1 MGFTPE
7 QIKGRIKSVAK
18 QNNAD
23 ARTLMRIYM
32 MERFLERLAQSEY
45 RDNFIIKGGIL
56 VTAMI
61 GVAHRSTMDID
72 TSMKNLNLSAEDALR
87 VVNQVKDIDLDDGV
101 SFEVKDVSNIMDEME
116 YPGIRVTMNANV
128 GRLITPLKIDIST
141 GDVITPR
148 AIEFNY
154 DLLLEDRSIS
164 LWSYN
169 LETILAEKLQ
179 TVLARGILNTRMR
192 DFYDI
197 RILLDTYEDKVNK
210 AVLKDAFAATCKK
223 RGTDHLQEQAE
234 EIIKII
240 EANTKSKFV
249 TDAMMWFDKFS
260 CKRSDLIITV
270 GRDLVETVE
279 RRFNGKNVPKTVM
292 INNWIDENEIYPL
305 ESDNERVV
313 AFKRKY
319 GLDGKFVIMYS
330 GNIGLYYDLEN
341 LIKVVEKFGA
351 GTKTAD
357 GREVVFAFVGAGS
370 VLKTLEDYVA
380 EHNMENVVFIPYQD
394 KADLIYS
401 LNAGDVHWCV
411 NAKGIKGVSCPSK
424 YYGLASA
431 ARPVIGVLES
441 GSEIRCIIE
450 DTKGGLCCEPGEY
463 DKVEENIRWFI
474 NRLSKNYLDLLVA
487 VLMYHRGQASID

>member
-32 MERFLERLAQSEY
+32 MERFLERLTQSEY

-87 VVNQVKDIDLDDGV
+87 VVNHVKDIDLDDGV

-128 GRLITPLKIDIST
+128 GRLIMPLKIDIST

-154 DLLLEDRSIS
+154 DLLLEDRSIK

-197 RILLDTYEDKVNK
+197 RMLVDTYEDKVNK

-223 RGTDHLQEQAE
+223 RGTDNLQEQAE
-234 EIIKII
+234 EIVKII
-240 EANTKSKFV
+240 EADEQIQVLWRAYQKKYSYAADIDYASVIRGVRKLM
-249 TDAMMWFDKFS
+249 D
-260 CKRSDLIITV
+260 
-270 GRDLVETVE
+270 
-279 RRFNGKNVPKTVM
+279 
-292 INNWIDENEIYPL
+292 WI
-305 ESDNERVV
+305 R
-313 AFKRKY
+313 
-319 GLDGKFVIMYS
+319 
-330 GNIGLYYDLEN
+330 
-341 LIKVVEKFGA
+341 
-351 GTKTAD
+351 
-357 GREVVFAFVGAGS
+357 
-370 VLKTLEDYVA
+370 
-380 EHNMENVVFIPYQD
+380 
-394 KADLIYS
+394 
-401 LNAGDVHWCV
+401 
-411 NAKGIKGVSCPSK
+411 
-424 YYGLASA
+424 
-431 ARPVIGVLES
+431 
-441 GSEIRCIIE
+441 
-450 DTKGGLCCEPGEY
+450 
-463 DKVEENIRWFI
+463 
-474 NRLSKNYLDLLVA
+474 
-487 VLMYHRGQASID
+487 

>member
-7 QIKGRIKSVAK
+7 QIKGRIKSVAE

-101 SFEVKDVSNIMDEME
+101 SFDVKDVSNIMDEME

-197 RILLDTYEDKVNK
+197 RMLLDTYEDKVNK
-210 AVLKDAFAATCKK
+210 VVLKDAFAATCNK

-240 EANTKSKFV
+240 EADEQLQVLWRAYQKKYSYAAEIDYASV
-249 TDAMMWFDKFS
+249 
-260 CKRSDLIITV
+260 I
-270 GRDLVETVE
+270 
-279 RRFNGKNVPKTVM
+279 NGVRKLM
-292 INNWIDENEIYPL
+292 DWI
-305 ESDNERVV
+305 R
-313 AFKRKY
+313 
-319 GLDGKFVIMYS
+319 
-330 GNIGLYYDLEN
+330 
-341 LIKVVEKFGA
+341 
-351 GTKTAD
+351 
-357 GREVVFAFVGAGS
+357 
-370 VLKTLEDYVA
+370 
-380 EHNMENVVFIPYQD
+380 
-394 KADLIYS
+394 
-401 LNAGDVHWCV
+401 
-411 NAKGIKGVSCPSK
+411 
-424 YYGLASA
+424 
-431 ARPVIGVLES
+431 
-441 GSEIRCIIE
+441 
-450 DTKGGLCCEPGEY
+450 
-463 DKVEENIRWFI
+463 
-474 NRLSKNYLDLLVA
+474 
-487 VLMYHRGQASID
+487 

>member
-32 MERFLERLAQSEY
+32 MERFLERLTQSEY

-154 DLLLEDRSIS
+154 DLLLEDRSIK

-197 RILLDTYEDKVNK
+197 RMLVDTYEDKVNK

-223 RGTDHLQEQAE
+223 RGTDNLQEQAE
-234 EIIKII
+234 EIVKVI
-240 EANTKSKFV
+240 EADEQIQVLWRAYQKKYSYAA
-249 TDAMMWFDKFS
+249 D
-260 CKRSDLIITV
+260 
-270 GRDLVETVE
+270 
-279 RRFNGKNVPKTVM
+279 
-292 INNWIDENEIYPL
+292 IDYASVI
-305 ESDNERVV
+305 RGV
-313 AFKRKY
+313 RK
-319 GLDGKFVIMYS
+319 
-330 GNIGLYYDLEN
+330 
-341 LIKVVEKFGA
+341 
-351 GTKTAD
+351 
-357 GREVVFAFVGAGS
+357 
-370 VLKTLEDYVA
+370 
-380 EHNMENVVFIPYQD
+380 
-394 KADLIYS
+394 
-401 LNAGDVHWCV
+401 
-411 NAKGIKGVSCPSK
+411 
-424 YYGLASA
+424 
-431 ARPVIGVLES
+431 
-441 GSEIRCIIE
+441 
-450 DTKGGLCCEPGEY
+450 
-463 DKVEENIRWFI
+463 
-474 NRLSKNYLDLLVA
+474 
-487 VLMYHRGQASID
+487 LMDSISNH

>member
-197 RILLDTYEDKVNK
+197 RMLLDTYEDKVNK

-234 EIIKII
+234 EIIKIV
-240 EANTKSKFV
+240 EADEQLQVLWKAYQKKYSYAAEIDYASVISGVRKLM
-249 TDAMMWFDKFS
+249 D
-260 CKRSDLIITV
+260 
-270 GRDLVETVE
+270 
-279 RRFNGKNVPKTVM
+279 
-292 INNWIDENEIYPL
+292 WI
-305 ESDNERVV
+305 R
-313 AFKRKY
+313 
-319 GLDGKFVIMYS
+319 
-330 GNIGLYYDLEN
+330 
-341 LIKVVEKFGA
+341 
-351 GTKTAD
+351 
-357 GREVVFAFVGAGS
+357 
-370 VLKTLEDYVA
+370 
-380 EHNMENVVFIPYQD
+380 
-394 KADLIYS
+394 
-401 LNAGDVHWCV
+401 
-411 NAKGIKGVSCPSK
+411 
-424 YYGLASA
+424 
-431 ARPVIGVLES
+431 
-441 GSEIRCIIE
+441 
-450 DTKGGLCCEPGEY
+450 
-463 DKVEENIRWFI
+463 
-474 NRLSKNYLDLLVA
+474 
-487 VLMYHRGQASID
+487 

>member
-154 DLLLEDRSIS
+154 DLLPEDRSIS

-197 RILLDTYEDKVNK
+197 RMLLDTYEDKVNK

-240 EANTKSKFV
+240 EANEQLQVLWRAYEKKYSYAADIDYASVISGVRKLM
-249 TDAMMWFDKFS
+249 D
-260 CKRSDLIITV
+260 
-270 GRDLVETVE
+270 
-279 RRFNGKNVPKTVM
+279 
-292 INNWIDENEIYPL
+292 WI
-305 ESDNERVV
+305 R
-313 AFKRKY
+313 
-319 GLDGKFVIMYS
+319 
-330 GNIGLYYDLEN
+330 
-341 LIKVVEKFGA
+341 
-351 GTKTAD
+351 
-357 GREVVFAFVGAGS
+357 
-370 VLKTLEDYVA
+370 
-380 EHNMENVVFIPYQD
+380 
-394 KADLIYS
+394 
-401 LNAGDVHWCV
+401 
-411 NAKGIKGVSCPSK
+411 
-424 YYGLASA
+424 
-431 ARPVIGVLES
+431 
-441 GSEIRCIIE
+441 
-450 DTKGGLCCEPGEY
+450 
-463 DKVEENIRWFI
+463 
-474 NRLSKNYLDLLVA
+474 
-487 VLMYHRGQASID
+487 

>member
-101 SFEVKDVSNIMDEME
+101 SFDVKDVSNIMDEME

-197 RILLDTYEDKVNK
+197 RMLLDTYEDKVNK
-210 AVLKDAFAATCKK
+210 VVLKEAFAATCNK

-240 EANTKSKFV
+240 EADEQLQVLWRAYQKKYSYAAEIDYASV
-249 TDAMMWFDKFS
+249 
-260 CKRSDLIITV
+260 I
-270 GRDLVETVE
+270 
-279 RRFNGKNVPKTVM
+279 NGVRKLM
-292 INNWIDENEIYPL
+292 DWI
-305 ESDNERVV
+305 R
-313 AFKRKY
+313 
-319 GLDGKFVIMYS
+319 
-330 GNIGLYYDLEN
+330 
-341 LIKVVEKFGA
+341 
-351 GTKTAD
+351 
-357 GREVVFAFVGAGS
+357 
-370 VLKTLEDYVA
+370 
-380 EHNMENVVFIPYQD
+380 
-394 KADLIYS
+394 
-401 LNAGDVHWCV
+401 
-411 NAKGIKGVSCPSK
+411 
-424 YYGLASA
+424 
-431 ARPVIGVLES
+431 
-441 GSEIRCIIE
+441 
-450 DTKGGLCCEPGEY
+450 
-463 DKVEENIRWFI
+463 
-474 NRLSKNYLDLLVA
+474 
-487 VLMYHRGQASID
+487 

>member
-1 MGFTPE
+1 MGYTPE
-7 QIKGRIKSVAK
+7 QIKGRIKNVAK

-197 RILLDTYEDKVNK
+197 RMLLDTYEDKVNK

-240 EANTKSKFV
+240 EADEQLRVLWRAYQKKYSYAAEIDYTSVISGVRKLM
-249 TDAMMWFDKFS
+249 D
-260 CKRSDLIITV
+260 
-270 GRDLVETVE
+270 
-279 RRFNGKNVPKTVM
+279 
-292 INNWIDENEIYPL
+292 WI
-305 ESDNERVV
+305 R
-313 AFKRKY
+313 
-319 GLDGKFVIMYS
+319 
-330 GNIGLYYDLEN
+330 
-341 LIKVVEKFGA
+341 
-351 GTKTAD
+351 
-357 GREVVFAFVGAGS
+357 
-370 VLKTLEDYVA
+370 
-380 EHNMENVVFIPYQD
+380 
-394 KADLIYS
+394 
-401 LNAGDVHWCV
+401 
-411 NAKGIKGVSCPSK
+411 
-424 YYGLASA
+424 
-431 ARPVIGVLES
+431 
-441 GSEIRCIIE
+441 
-450 DTKGGLCCEPGEY
+450 
-463 DKVEENIRWFI
+463 
-474 NRLSKNYLDLLVA
+474 
-487 VLMYHRGQASID
+487 

>member
-197 RILLDTYEDKVNK
+197 RMLLDTYEDKVNK

-223 RGTDHLQEQAE
+223 RGTDYLQEQAE

-240 EANTKSKFV
+240 EANEQLQVLWRAYQKKYSYAADIDYASVISGVRKLM
-249 TDAMMWFDKFS
+249 D
-260 CKRSDLIITV
+260 
-270 GRDLVETVE
+270 
-279 RRFNGKNVPKTVM
+279 
-292 INNWIDENEIYPL
+292 WI
-305 ESDNERVV
+305 R
-313 AFKRKY
+313 
-319 GLDGKFVIMYS
+319 
-330 GNIGLYYDLEN
+330 
-341 LIKVVEKFGA
+341 
-351 GTKTAD
+351 
-357 GREVVFAFVGAGS
+357 
-370 VLKTLEDYVA
+370 
-380 EHNMENVVFIPYQD
+380 
-394 KADLIYS
+394 
-401 LNAGDVHWCV
+401 
-411 NAKGIKGVSCPSK
+411 
-424 YYGLASA
+424 
-431 ARPVIGVLES
+431 
-441 GSEIRCIIE
+441 
-450 DTKGGLCCEPGEY
+450 
-463 DKVEENIRWFI
+463 
-474 NRLSKNYLDLLVA
+474 
-487 VLMYHRGQASID
+487 

>member
-87 VVNQVKDIDLDDGV
+87 VVNQVKYIDLDDGV

-197 RILLDTYEDKVNK
+197 RMLLDTYEDKVNK

-234 EIIKII
+234 EIIKIL
-240 EANTKSKFV
+240 EADEQLQVLWRAYQKKYSYAAGNDYASVISGARKLM
-249 TDAMMWFDKFS
+249 D
-260 CKRSDLIITV
+260 
-270 GRDLVETVE
+270 
-279 RRFNGKNVPKTVM
+279 
-292 INNWIDENEIYPL
+292 WI
-305 ESDNERVV
+305 R
-313 AFKRKY
+313 
-319 GLDGKFVIMYS
+319 
-330 GNIGLYYDLEN
+330 
-341 LIKVVEKFGA
+341 
-351 GTKTAD
+351 
-357 GREVVFAFVGAGS
+357 
-370 VLKTLEDYVA
+370 
-380 EHNMENVVFIPYQD
+380 
-394 KADLIYS
+394 
-401 LNAGDVHWCV
+401 
-411 NAKGIKGVSCPSK
+411 
-424 YYGLASA
+424 
-431 ARPVIGVLES
+431 
-441 GSEIRCIIE
+441 
-450 DTKGGLCCEPGEY
+450 
-463 DKVEENIRWFI
+463 
-474 NRLSKNYLDLLVA
+474 
-487 VLMYHRGQASID
+487 

>member
-7 QIKGRIKSVAK
+7 QIKGRIKSIAK

-197 RILLDTYEDKVNK
+197 RMLLDTYKDKVNK

-240 EANTKSKFV
+240 EANEQLQVLWRAYEKKYSYAADIDYASVISGVRKLM
-249 TDAMMWFDKFS
+249 D
-260 CKRSDLIITV
+260 
-270 GRDLVETVE
+270 
-279 RRFNGKNVPKTVM
+279 
-292 INNWIDENEIYPL
+292 WI
-305 ESDNERVV
+305 R
-313 AFKRKY
+313 
-319 GLDGKFVIMYS
+319 
-330 GNIGLYYDLEN
+330 
-341 LIKVVEKFGA
+341 
-351 GTKTAD
+351 
-357 GREVVFAFVGAGS
+357 
-370 VLKTLEDYVA
+370 
-380 EHNMENVVFIPYQD
+380 
-394 KADLIYS
+394 
-401 LNAGDVHWCV
+401 
-411 NAKGIKGVSCPSK
+411 
-424 YYGLASA
+424 
-431 ARPVIGVLES
+431 
-441 GSEIRCIIE
+441 
-450 DTKGGLCCEPGEY
+450 
-463 DKVEENIRWFI
+463 
-474 NRLSKNYLDLLVA
+474 
-487 VLMYHRGQASID
+487 

>member
-128 GRLITPLKIDIST
+128 GKLITPLKIDIST

-197 RILLDTYEDKVNK
+197 RMLLDTYEDKVNK

-223 RGTDHLQEQAE
+223 RETDHLQEQAE

-240 EANTKSKFV
+240 EADEQLQVLWRAYQKKYSYAAEIDYASV
-249 TDAMMWFDKFS
+249 
-260 CKRSDLIITV
+260 I
-270 GRDLVETVE
+270 
-279 RRFNGKNVPKTVM
+279 NGVRKLM
-292 INNWIDENEIYPL
+292 DWI
-305 ESDNERVV
+305 R
-313 AFKRKY
+313 
-319 GLDGKFVIMYS
+319 
-330 GNIGLYYDLEN
+330 
-341 LIKVVEKFGA
+341 
-351 GTKTAD
+351 
-357 GREVVFAFVGAGS
+357 
-370 VLKTLEDYVA
+370 
-380 EHNMENVVFIPYQD
+380 
-394 KADLIYS
+394 
-401 LNAGDVHWCV
+401 
-411 NAKGIKGVSCPSK
+411 
-424 YYGLASA
+424 
-431 ARPVIGVLES
+431 
-441 GSEIRCIIE
+441 
-450 DTKGGLCCEPGEY
+450 
-463 DKVEENIRWFI
+463 
-474 NRLSKNYLDLLVA
+474 
-487 VLMYHRGQASID
+487 

>member
-87 VVNQVKDIDLDDGV
+87 VVNRVKDIDLDDGV
-101 SFEVKDVSNIMDEME
+101 SFDVKDVSNIMDEME

-154 DLLLEDRSIS
+154 DLLLEERSIS

-197 RILLDTYEDKVNK
+197 RMLLDTYEDKVNK

-240 EANTKSKFV
+240 EADEQLQVLWRAYQKKYSYAAEIDYASVISGVRKLM
-249 TDAMMWFDKFS
+249 D
-260 CKRSDLIITV
+260 
-270 GRDLVETVE
+270 
-279 RRFNGKNVPKTVM
+279 
-292 INNWIDENEIYPL
+292 WI
-305 ESDNERVV
+305 R
-313 AFKRKY
+313 
-319 GLDGKFVIMYS
+319 
-330 GNIGLYYDLEN
+330 
-341 LIKVVEKFGA
+341 
-351 GTKTAD
+351 
-357 GREVVFAFVGAGS
+357 
-370 VLKTLEDYVA
+370 
-380 EHNMENVVFIPYQD
+380 
-394 KADLIYS
+394 
-401 LNAGDVHWCV
+401 
-411 NAKGIKGVSCPSK
+411 
-424 YYGLASA
+424 
-431 ARPVIGVLES
+431 
-441 GSEIRCIIE
+441 
-450 DTKGGLCCEPGEY
+450 
-463 DKVEENIRWFI
+463 
-474 NRLSKNYLDLLVA
+474 
-487 VLMYHRGQASID
+487 

>member
-197 RILLDTYEDKVNK
+197 RMLLNTYEDKVNK

-240 EANTKSKFV
+240 EADEQLQVLWRAYQKKYSYAAEIDYASVISGVRKLM
-249 TDAMMWFDKFS
+249 D
-260 CKRSDLIITV
+260 
-270 GRDLVETVE
+270 
-279 RRFNGKNVPKTVM
+279 
-292 INNWIDENEIYPL
+292 WI
-305 ESDNERVV
+305 R
-313 AFKRKY
+313 
-319 GLDGKFVIMYS
+319 
-330 GNIGLYYDLEN
+330 
-341 LIKVVEKFGA
+341 
-351 GTKTAD
+351 
-357 GREVVFAFVGAGS
+357 
-370 VLKTLEDYVA
+370 
-380 EHNMENVVFIPYQD
+380 
-394 KADLIYS
+394 
-401 LNAGDVHWCV
+401 
-411 NAKGIKGVSCPSK
+411 
-424 YYGLASA
+424 
-431 ARPVIGVLES
+431 
-441 GSEIRCIIE
+441 
-450 DTKGGLCCEPGEY
+450 
-463 DKVEENIRWFI
+463 
-474 NRLSKNYLDLLVA
+474 
-487 VLMYHRGQASID
+487 

>member
-32 MERFLERLAQSEY
+32 MERFLERLTQSEY

-87 VVNQVKDIDLDDGV
+87 VVNHVKDIDLDDGV

-197 RILLDTYEDKVNK
+197 RMLLDTYEDKVNK

-223 RGTDHLQEQAE
+223 RGTNHLQEQAE

-240 EANTKSKFV
+240 EADEQLQVLWRAYQKKYSYAAEIDYASVISGVRKLM
-249 TDAMMWFDKFS
+249 D
-260 CKRSDLIITV
+260 
-270 GRDLVETVE
+270 
-279 RRFNGKNVPKTVM
+279 
-292 INNWIDENEIYPL
+292 WI
-305 ESDNERVV
+305 R
-313 AFKRKY
+313 
-319 GLDGKFVIMYS
+319 
-330 GNIGLYYDLEN
+330 
-341 LIKVVEKFGA
+341 
-351 GTKTAD
+351 
-357 GREVVFAFVGAGS
+357 
-370 VLKTLEDYVA
+370 
-380 EHNMENVVFIPYQD
+380 
-394 KADLIYS
+394 
-401 LNAGDVHWCV
+401 
-411 NAKGIKGVSCPSK
+411 
-424 YYGLASA
+424 
-431 ARPVIGVLES
+431 
-441 GSEIRCIIE
+441 
-450 DTKGGLCCEPGEY
+450 
-463 DKVEENIRWFI
+463 
-474 NRLSKNYLDLLVA
+474 
-487 VLMYHRGQASID
+487 

>member
-32 MERFLERLAQSEY
+32 MERFLERLTQSEY

-87 VVNQVKDIDLDDGV
+87 VVNHVKDIDLDDGV

-154 DLLLEDRSIS
+154 DLLLEDRSIK

-197 RILLDTYEDKVNK
+197 RMLLDTYEDKVNK

-223 RGTDHLQEQAE
+223 RGTDNLQEQAE
-234 EIIKII
+234 EIVKII
-240 EANTKSKFV
+240 EADEQIQVLWRAYQKKYSYAAEIDYASVISGVRKLM
-249 TDAMMWFDKFS
+249 D
-260 CKRSDLIITV
+260 
-270 GRDLVETVE
+270 
-279 RRFNGKNVPKTVM
+279 
-292 INNWIDENEIYPL
+292 WI
-305 ESDNERVV
+305 R
-313 AFKRKY
+313 
-319 GLDGKFVIMYS
+319 
-330 GNIGLYYDLEN
+330 
-341 LIKVVEKFGA
+341 
-351 GTKTAD
+351 
-357 GREVVFAFVGAGS
+357 
-370 VLKTLEDYVA
+370 
-380 EHNMENVVFIPYQD
+380 
-394 KADLIYS
+394 
-401 LNAGDVHWCV
+401 
-411 NAKGIKGVSCPSK
+411 
-424 YYGLASA
+424 
-431 ARPVIGVLES
+431 
-441 GSEIRCIIE
+441 
-450 DTKGGLCCEPGEY
+450 
-463 DKVEENIRWFI
+463 
-474 NRLSKNYLDLLVA
+474 
-487 VLMYHRGQASID
+487 

>member
-101 SFEVKDVSNIMDEME
+101 SFDVKDVSNIMDEME

-197 RILLDTYEDKVNK
+197 RMLLDTYEDKVNK
-210 AVLKDAFAATCKK
+210 VVLKDAFAATCNK

-240 EANTKSKFV
+240 EADEQLQALWRAYQKKYSYAAEIDYASV
-249 TDAMMWFDKFS
+249 
-260 CKRSDLIITV
+260 I
-270 GRDLVETVE
+270 
-279 RRFNGKNVPKTVM
+279 NGVRKLM
-292 INNWIDENEIYPL
+292 NWI
-305 ESDNERVV
+305 R
-313 AFKRKY
+313 
-319 GLDGKFVIMYS
+319 
-330 GNIGLYYDLEN
+330 
-341 LIKVVEKFGA
+341 
-351 GTKTAD
+351 
-357 GREVVFAFVGAGS
+357 
-370 VLKTLEDYVA
+370 
-380 EHNMENVVFIPYQD
+380 
-394 KADLIYS
+394 
-401 LNAGDVHWCV
+401 
-411 NAKGIKGVSCPSK
+411 
-424 YYGLASA
+424 
-431 ARPVIGVLES
+431 
-441 GSEIRCIIE
+441 
-450 DTKGGLCCEPGEY
+450 
-463 DKVEENIRWFI
+463 
-474 NRLSKNYLDLLVA
+474 
-487 VLMYHRGQASID
+487 

>member
-1 MGFTPE
+1 MEFTPE

-116 YPGIRVTMNANV
+116 YPGIRITMNANV
-128 GRLITPLKIDIST
+128 GKLITPLKIDIST

-197 RILLDTYEDKVNK
+197 RMLLDTYEDKINK

-240 EANTKSKFV
+240 EANEQLQVLWRAYEKKYSYAADIDYASVISGVRKLM
-249 TDAMMWFDKFS
+249 D
-260 CKRSDLIITV
+260 
-270 GRDLVETVE
+270 
-279 RRFNGKNVPKTVM
+279 
-292 INNWIDENEIYPL
+292 WI
-305 ESDNERVV
+305 R
-313 AFKRKY
+313 
-319 GLDGKFVIMYS
+319 
-330 GNIGLYYDLEN
+330 
-341 LIKVVEKFGA
+341 
-351 GTKTAD
+351 
-357 GREVVFAFVGAGS
+357 
-370 VLKTLEDYVA
+370 
-380 EHNMENVVFIPYQD
+380 
-394 KADLIYS
+394 
-401 LNAGDVHWCV
+401 
-411 NAKGIKGVSCPSK
+411 
-424 YYGLASA
+424 
-431 ARPVIGVLES
+431 
-441 GSEIRCIIE
+441 
-450 DTKGGLCCEPGEY
+450 
-463 DKVEENIRWFI
+463 
-474 NRLSKNYLDLLVA
+474 
-487 VLMYHRGQASID
+487 

>member
-116 YPGIRVTMNANV
+116 YPGIRVTMSANV

-197 RILLDTYEDKVNK
+197 RMLLDTYEDKVNK

-240 EANTKSKFV
+240 EADEQFQVLWRAYQKKYSYAAEIDYASVISGVRKLM
-249 TDAMMWFDKFS
+249 D
-260 CKRSDLIITV
+260 
-270 GRDLVETVE
+270 
-279 RRFNGKNVPKTVM
+279 
-292 INNWIDENEIYPL
+292 WI
-305 ESDNERVV
+305 R
-313 AFKRKY
+313 
-319 GLDGKFVIMYS
+319 
-330 GNIGLYYDLEN
+330 
-341 LIKVVEKFGA
+341 
-351 GTKTAD
+351 
-357 GREVVFAFVGAGS
+357 
-370 VLKTLEDYVA
+370 
-380 EHNMENVVFIPYQD
+380 
-394 KADLIYS
+394 
-401 LNAGDVHWCV
+401 
-411 NAKGIKGVSCPSK
+411 
-424 YYGLASA
+424 
-431 ARPVIGVLES
+431 
-441 GSEIRCIIE
+441 
-450 DTKGGLCCEPGEY
+450 
-463 DKVEENIRWFI
+463 
-474 NRLSKNYLDLLVA
+474 
-487 VLMYHRGQASID
+487 

>member
-116 YPGIRVTMNANV
+116 YPGIRVTMSANV

-197 RILLDTYEDKVNK
+197 RMLLDTYEDKVNK

-240 EANTKSKFV
+240 EADEQLQVLWRAYQKKYSYAAEIDYASVISGVRKLM
-249 TDAMMWFDKFS
+249 D
-260 CKRSDLIITV
+260 
-270 GRDLVETVE
+270 
-279 RRFNGKNVPKTVM
+279 
-292 INNWIDENEIYPL
+292 WI
-305 ESDNERVV
+305 R
-313 AFKRKY
+313 
-319 GLDGKFVIMYS
+319 
-330 GNIGLYYDLEN
+330 
-341 LIKVVEKFGA
+341 
-351 GTKTAD
+351 
-357 GREVVFAFVGAGS
+357 
-370 VLKTLEDYVA
+370 
-380 EHNMENVVFIPYQD
+380 
-394 KADLIYS
+394 
-401 LNAGDVHWCV
+401 
-411 NAKGIKGVSCPSK
+411 
-424 YYGLASA
+424 
-431 ARPVIGVLES
+431 
-441 GSEIRCIIE
+441 
-450 DTKGGLCCEPGEY
+450 
-463 DKVEENIRWFI
+463 
-474 NRLSKNYLDLLVA
+474 
-487 VLMYHRGQASID
+487 

>member
-169 LETILAEKLQ
+169 LETILAENLQ
-179 TVLARGILNTRMR
+179 TVLTRGILNTRMR

-197 RILLDTYEDKVNK
+197 RMLLDTYEDKVNK

-223 RGTDHLQEQAE
+223 RGTDHLQEQADD
-234 EIIKII
+234 IIKII
-240 EANTKSKFV
+240 
-249 TDAMMWFDKFS
+249 DADEQLQVLWRAYQKKYSYAAEIDYASVISGVRKLM
-260 CKRSDLIITV
+260 
-270 GRDLVETVE
+270 
-279 RRFNGKNVPKTVM
+279 
-292 INNWIDENEIYPL
+292 NWI
-305 ESDNERVV
+305 R
-313 AFKRKY
+313 
-319 GLDGKFVIMYS
+319 
-330 GNIGLYYDLEN
+330 
-341 LIKVVEKFGA
+341 
-351 GTKTAD
+351 
-357 GREVVFAFVGAGS
+357 
-370 VLKTLEDYVA
+370 
-380 EHNMENVVFIPYQD
+380 
-394 KADLIYS
+394 
-401 LNAGDVHWCV
+401 
-411 NAKGIKGVSCPSK
+411 
-424 YYGLASA
+424 
-431 ARPVIGVLES
+431 
-441 GSEIRCIIE
+441 
-450 DTKGGLCCEPGEY
+450 
-463 DKVEENIRWFI
+463 
-474 NRLSKNYLDLLVA
+474 
-487 VLMYHRGQASID
+487 

>member
-1 MGFTPE
+1 MGFTSE

-101 SFEVKDVSNIMDEME
+101 SFDVKDVSNIMDEME

-197 RILLDTYEDKVNK
+197 RMLLDTYEDKVNK
-210 AVLKDAFAATCKK
+210 VVLKDAFAATCNK

-240 EANTKSKFV
+240 EADEQLQVLWRAYQKKYSYAAEIDYASVISGVRKLM
-249 TDAMMWFDKFS
+249 D
-260 CKRSDLIITV
+260 
-270 GRDLVETVE
+270 
-279 RRFNGKNVPKTVM
+279 
-292 INNWIDENEIYPL
+292 WI
-305 ESDNERVV
+305 R
-313 AFKRKY
+313 
-319 GLDGKFVIMYS
+319 
-330 GNIGLYYDLEN
+330 
-341 LIKVVEKFGA
+341 
-351 GTKTAD
+351 
-357 GREVVFAFVGAGS
+357 
-370 VLKTLEDYVA
+370 
-380 EHNMENVVFIPYQD
+380 
-394 KADLIYS
+394 
-401 LNAGDVHWCV
+401 
-411 NAKGIKGVSCPSK
+411 
-424 YYGLASA
+424 
-431 ARPVIGVLES
+431 
-441 GSEIRCIIE
+441 
-450 DTKGGLCCEPGEY
+450 
-463 DKVEENIRWFI
+463 
-474 NRLSKNYLDLLVA
+474 
-487 VLMYHRGQASID
+487 

>member
-197 RILLDTYEDKVNK
+197 RMLLDTYEDKVNK

-240 EANTKSKFV
+240 EANEQLQVLWRAYEKKYSYAADIDYASVISSVRKLM
-249 TDAMMWFDKFS
+249 D
-260 CKRSDLIITV
+260 
-270 GRDLVETVE
+270 
-279 RRFNGKNVPKTVM
+279 
-292 INNWIDENEIYPL
+292 WI
-305 ESDNERVV
+305 R
-313 AFKRKY
+313 
-319 GLDGKFVIMYS
+319 
-330 GNIGLYYDLEN
+330 
-341 LIKVVEKFGA
+341 
-351 GTKTAD
+351 
-357 GREVVFAFVGAGS
+357 
-370 VLKTLEDYVA
+370 
-380 EHNMENVVFIPYQD
+380 
-394 KADLIYS
+394 
-401 LNAGDVHWCV
+401 
-411 NAKGIKGVSCPSK
+411 
-424 YYGLASA
+424 
-431 ARPVIGVLES
+431 
-441 GSEIRCIIE
+441 
-450 DTKGGLCCEPGEY
+450 
-463 DKVEENIRWFI
+463 
-474 NRLSKNYLDLLVA
+474 
-487 VLMYHRGQASID
+487 

>member
-101 SFEVKDVSNIMDEME
+101 SFDVKDVSNIMDEME

-197 RILLDTYEDKVNK
+197 RMLVDTYEDKVNK

-223 RGTDHLQEQAE
+223 RGTDNLQEQAE
-234 EIIKII
+234 EIVKII
-240 EANTKSKFV
+240 EADEQIQVLWRAYQKKYSYAADIDYASVISGVRKLM
-249 TDAMMWFDKFS
+249 D
-260 CKRSDLIITV
+260 
-270 GRDLVETVE
+270 
-279 RRFNGKNVPKTVM
+279 
-292 INNWIDENEIYPL
+292 WI
-305 ESDNERVV
+305 R
-313 AFKRKY
+313 
-319 GLDGKFVIMYS
+319 
-330 GNIGLYYDLEN
+330 
-341 LIKVVEKFGA
+341 
-351 GTKTAD
+351 
-357 GREVVFAFVGAGS
+357 
-370 VLKTLEDYVA
+370 
-380 EHNMENVVFIPYQD
+380 
-394 KADLIYS
+394 
-401 LNAGDVHWCV
+401 
-411 NAKGIKGVSCPSK
+411 
-424 YYGLASA
+424 
-431 ARPVIGVLES
+431 
-441 GSEIRCIIE
+441 
-450 DTKGGLCCEPGEY
+450 
-463 DKVEENIRWFI
+463 
-474 NRLSKNYLDLLVA
+474 
-487 VLMYHRGQASID
+487 

>member
-87 VVNQVKDIDLDDGV
+87 VVNRVKDIDLDDGV
-101 SFEVKDVSNIMDEME
+101 SFDVKDVSNIMDEME
-116 YPGIRVTMNANV
+116 YLGIRVTMNANV

-197 RILLDTYEDKVNK
+197 RMLLDTYEDKVNK

-223 RGTDHLQEQAE
+223 RGTDHLQEQAK

-240 EANTKSKFV
+240 EADEQLQVLWRAYQKKYSYAAEIDYASVISGVRKLM
-249 TDAMMWFDKFS
+249 D
-260 CKRSDLIITV
+260 
-270 GRDLVETVE
+270 
-279 RRFNGKNVPKTVM
+279 
-292 INNWIDENEIYPL
+292 WI
-305 ESDNERVV
+305 R
-313 AFKRKY
+313 
-319 GLDGKFVIMYS
+319 
-330 GNIGLYYDLEN
+330 
-341 LIKVVEKFGA
+341 
-351 GTKTAD
+351 
-357 GREVVFAFVGAGS
+357 
-370 VLKTLEDYVA
+370 
-380 EHNMENVVFIPYQD
+380 
-394 KADLIYS
+394 
-401 LNAGDVHWCV
+401 
-411 NAKGIKGVSCPSK
+411 
-424 YYGLASA
+424 
-431 ARPVIGVLES
+431 
-441 GSEIRCIIE
+441 
-450 DTKGGLCCEPGEY
+450 
-463 DKVEENIRWFI
+463 
-474 NRLSKNYLDLLVA
+474 
-487 VLMYHRGQASID
+487 

>member
-32 MERFLERLAQSEY
+32 MERFLERLTQSEY

-154 DLLLEDRSIS
+154 DLLLEDRSIK

-197 RILLDTYEDKVNK
+197 RMLVDTYEDKVNK

-223 RGTDHLQEQAE
+223 RGTDNLQEQAE
-234 EIIKII
+234 EIVKII
-240 EANTKSKFV
+240 EADEQIQVLWRAYQKKYSYAADIDYASVIRGVRKL
-249 TDAMMWFDKFS
+249 M
-260 CKRSDLIITV
+260 DLI
-270 GRDLVETVE
+270 R
-279 RRFNGKNVPKTVM
+279 
-292 INNWIDENEIYPL
+292 
-305 ESDNERVV
+305 
-313 AFKRKY
+313 
-319 GLDGKFVIMYS
+319 
-330 GNIGLYYDLEN
+330 
-341 LIKVVEKFGA
+341 
-351 GTKTAD
+351 
-357 GREVVFAFVGAGS
+357 
-370 VLKTLEDYVA
+370 
-380 EHNMENVVFIPYQD
+380 
-394 KADLIYS
+394 
-401 LNAGDVHWCV
+401 
-411 NAKGIKGVSCPSK
+411 
-424 YYGLASA
+424 
-431 ARPVIGVLES
+431 
-441 GSEIRCIIE
+441 
-450 DTKGGLCCEPGEY
+450 
-463 DKVEENIRWFI
+463 
-474 NRLSKNYLDLLVA
+474 
-487 VLMYHRGQASID
+487 

>member
-1 MGFTPE
+1 MGFTHE

-197 RILLDTYEDKVNK
+197 RMLLDTYEDKVNK

-240 EANTKSKFV
+240 EADEQLQVLWRAYQKKYSYAAEIDYASVISGVRKLM
-249 TDAMMWFDKFS
+249 D
-260 CKRSDLIITV
+260 
-270 GRDLVETVE
+270 
-279 RRFNGKNVPKTVM
+279 
-292 INNWIDENEIYPL
+292 WI
-305 ESDNERVV
+305 R
-313 AFKRKY
+313 
-319 GLDGKFVIMYS
+319 
-330 GNIGLYYDLEN
+330 
-341 LIKVVEKFGA
+341 
-351 GTKTAD
+351 
-357 GREVVFAFVGAGS
+357 
-370 VLKTLEDYVA
+370 
-380 EHNMENVVFIPYQD
+380 
-394 KADLIYS
+394 
-401 LNAGDVHWCV
+401 
-411 NAKGIKGVSCPSK
+411 
-424 YYGLASA
+424 
-431 ARPVIGVLES
+431 
-441 GSEIRCIIE
+441 
-450 DTKGGLCCEPGEY
+450 
-463 DKVEENIRWFI
+463 
-474 NRLSKNYLDLLVA
+474 
-487 VLMYHRGQASID
+487 

>member
-179 TVLARGILNTRMR
+179 MVLARGILNTRMR

-197 RILLDTYEDKVNK
+197 RMLLDTYEDKVNK

-240 EANTKSKFV
+240 EADEQLQVLWRAYQKKYSYAAEIDYASVISGVRKLM
-249 TDAMMWFDKFS
+249 D
-260 CKRSDLIITV
+260 
-270 GRDLVETVE
+270 
-279 RRFNGKNVPKTVM
+279 
-292 INNWIDENEIYPL
+292 WI
-305 ESDNERVV
+305 R
-313 AFKRKY
+313 
-319 GLDGKFVIMYS
+319 
-330 GNIGLYYDLEN
+330 
-341 LIKVVEKFGA
+341 
-351 GTKTAD
+351 
-357 GREVVFAFVGAGS
+357 
-370 VLKTLEDYVA
+370 
-380 EHNMENVVFIPYQD
+380 
-394 KADLIYS
+394 
-401 LNAGDVHWCV
+401 
-411 NAKGIKGVSCPSK
+411 
-424 YYGLASA
+424 
-431 ARPVIGVLES
+431 
-441 GSEIRCIIE
+441 
-450 DTKGGLCCEPGEY
+450 
-463 DKVEENIRWFI
+463 
-474 NRLSKNYLDLLVA
+474 
-487 VLMYHRGQASID
+487 

>member
-101 SFEVKDVSNIMDEME
+101 SFDVKDVSNIMDEME

-197 RILLDTYEDKVNK
+197 RMLLDTYEDKVNK
-210 AVLKDAFAATCKK
+210 VVLKDAFAATCNK

-240 EANTKSKFV
+240 EADEQLRVLWRAYQKKYSYAEEIDYASVISGVRKLM
-249 TDAMMWFDKFS
+249 D
-260 CKRSDLIITV
+260 
-270 GRDLVETVE
+270 
-279 RRFNGKNVPKTVM
+279 
-292 INNWIDENEIYPL
+292 WI
-305 ESDNERVV
+305 R
-313 AFKRKY
+313 
-319 GLDGKFVIMYS
+319 
-330 GNIGLYYDLEN
+330 
-341 LIKVVEKFGA
+341 
-351 GTKTAD
+351 
-357 GREVVFAFVGAGS
+357 
-370 VLKTLEDYVA
+370 
-380 EHNMENVVFIPYQD
+380 
-394 KADLIYS
+394 
-401 LNAGDVHWCV
+401 
-411 NAKGIKGVSCPSK
+411 
-424 YYGLASA
+424 
-431 ARPVIGVLES
+431 
-441 GSEIRCIIE
+441 
-450 DTKGGLCCEPGEY
+450 
-463 DKVEENIRWFI
+463 
-474 NRLSKNYLDLLVA
+474 
-487 VLMYHRGQASID
+487 

>member
-1 MGFTPE
+1 MEFTPE

-197 RILLDTYEDKVNK
+197 RMLLDTYEDKVNK

-240 EANTKSKFV
+240 EADEQLQVLWRAYQKKYSYAAEIDYASVISGVRKLM
-249 TDAMMWFDKFS
+249 DWIRFD
-260 CKRSDLIITV
+260 
-270 GRDLVETVE
+270 E
-279 RRFNGKNVPKTVM
+279 
-292 INNWIDENEIYPL
+292 
-305 ESDNERVV
+305 
-313 AFKRKY
+313 
-319 GLDGKFVIMYS
+319 
-330 GNIGLYYDLEN
+330 
-341 LIKVVEKFGA
+341 
-351 GTKTAD
+351 
-357 GREVVFAFVGAGS
+357 
-370 VLKTLEDYVA
+370 
-380 EHNMENVVFIPYQD
+380 
-394 KADLIYS
+394 
-401 LNAGDVHWCV
+401 
-411 NAKGIKGVSCPSK
+411 
-424 YYGLASA
+424 
-431 ARPVIGVLES
+431 
-441 GSEIRCIIE
+441 
-450 DTKGGLCCEPGEY
+450 
-463 DKVEENIRWFI
+463 
-474 NRLSKNYLDLLVA
+474 
-487 VLMYHRGQASID
+487 